1 RDLQPSR
8 STPAD
13 EGAYLAVSI
22 SKEKVGCSSRSRSI
36 GMLTRVWLTCAT
48 EEQGMDSAA
57 LAKLVGS
64 MNYLREDN
72 LAELL
77 RKLCSSDN

>member
-1 RDLQPSR
+1 
-8 STPAD
+8 
-13 EGAYLAVSI
+13 
-22 SKEKVGCSSRSRSI
+22 
-36 GMLTRVWLTCAT
+36 MLTRVWLTCAT

>member
-1 RDLQPSR
+1 MGCPRGR
-8 STPAD
+8 TRKAA
-13 EGAYLAVSI
+13 G
-22 SKEKVGCSSRSRSI
+22 VGRRAGSI